1 MYTIFF
7 IILQLCISRAGAGQ
21 GNGTTA
27 NIKEIFTGRCFD
39 YLEFRYSSGLQGKN
53 CTDLFRIFEKEFNNN
68 TKCSDDFSGMFTDFF
83 QAVDQGPTSK
93 DRALFWSGTMS
104 VAHSISKVSKDYIT
118 LEDTFPGYI
127 ANDLNFCGE
136 DTVGFNYAQC
146 SCKWDSS
153 QKKVFWQKA
162 STQFAKN
169 ARGNINVLINGTR
182 HDQNAAYRNTSIFAT
197 VELPNLNPS
206 AVTLVKILVGMD
218 LDRKPRETCGHK
230 SIKKL
235 RNDIEARNM
244 TVQCIDEPRIVF
256 DILCTIYKNENS
268 CRMIQKLQVRE
279 KGKTWMIVAYSCIG
293 ACLILLIIVACT
305 CNRSRK
311 RRNDSDVPYLRS

>member
-1 MYTIFF
+1 MGKASAAFGRLQERLWNNHHVSIKVKCKVYRAAVLSALLYGAETWTIYRFQVKKLHAF
-7 IILQLCISRAGAGQ
+7 ILRHIRQIMNISWRDRMTNVEILKRAGLPSMADMFITQSAEHERTRRDLARAAQNFRRAARARRIFLRAVRRFLCISRAGAGQ

-162 STQFAKN
+162 STQVLQLIDNCAAMSSVK
-169 ARGNINVLINGTR
+169 GNWQQWI
-182 HDQNAAYRNTSIFAT
+182 DW
-197 VELPNLNPS
+197 
-206 AVTLVKILVGMD
+206 LVK
-218 LDRKPRETCGHK
+218 
-230 SIKKL
+230 
-235 RNDIEARNM
+235 
-244 TVQCIDEPRIVF
+244 
-256 DILCTIYKNENS
+256 
-268 CRMIQKLQVRE
+268 
-279 KGKTWMIVAYSCIG
+279 
-293 ACLILLIIVACT
+293 
-305 CNRSRK
+305 
-311 RRNDSDVPYLRS
+311 